1 MLSEDLALPQ
11 LRNDIQ
17 LNEAPSET
25 EGSPSWT
32 IYDPAANKYYKIGWL
47 EFEALSRFKN
57 CQSVNQLVEKIDNET
72 SLNPDGETV
81 QELVLFLVQHNLVY
95 ATGQESLEM
104 FENQRDIA
112 EQPWWHKMLHGYLF
126 FTLPLFKPES
136 FLKKTYP
143 ILSPL
148 FTRPFMIGVFL
159 LLAYG
164 IFLSIQRF
172 DEIAN
177 TFINYLTPEGIILFV
192 GATIVVK
199 IIHELGHAYT
209 ATKYG
214 VPVTSIGL
222 AFIVLYPILYTET
235 TNAWKLKNRNQ
246 RLVIA
251 AGGMMAELALASV
264 TLILWH
270 VLPPGMAQS
279 LCFMVAIVSMLA
291 SLLVNLN
298 PLMKFDGYYLFSDI
312 VEIDNLQDRAFAF
325 SRWRLRKW
333 LWGWDD
339 PKPENTYADRQRLL
353 IGFGFAVWIYRFFLY
368 MGIAILVYHLFFQ
381 PLGLILMLV
390 ELAFFI
396 ALPLLREVKVWI
408 GRYDDVFKSTHG
420 KITLFLLLGLL
431 ILAFLPLRQSVEI
444 PTVLHAKDY
453 ARLYAPI
460 PAKVEKINITK
471 GQVVQKGDTLFQ
483 LSSYDLDHNIN
494 ITRLRL
500 SDLEKIRDRSQAT
513 IELVNKHSM
522 INSEIENTKAELQGF
537 LSIQEQLTIKS
548 PNNGVIEM
556 IDPSLKSGQ
565 WISKTFMMALIADK
579 TSKIVSG
586 YVSEKN
592 IDKLSET
599 PKGTFYAEYSPF
611 NTYDVTLNEV
621 ERTSATTLFWPELSS
636 EQGGTIPAEKDGN
649 GAIVPLPR
657 FTVYPVRFAL
667 NQDENV
673 NSLPDFIARG
683 TVVMEGKKESF
694 ANALIKK
701 GASIFVMD
709 SGV

>member
-1 MLSEDLALPQ
+1 MLSEDTALPQ

-57 CQSVNQLVEKIDNET
+57 CQSVNQLVKKLDKET
-72 SLNPDGETV
+72 ALNPDGETI
-81 QELVLFLVQHNLVY
+81 QDLVLFLVQHNLVY
-95 ATGQESLEM
+95 ASGKEASEM

-126 FTLPLFKPES
+126 FTLPLFKPEN

-143 ILSPL
+143 ILSPI
-148 FTRPFMIGVFL
+148 FSRPFMMGVFI

-172 DEIAN
+172 DEITN
-177 TFINYLTPEGIILFV
+177 TFVNYLSLEGIVLFV

-298 PLMKFDGYYLFSDI
+298 PLMKFDGYYLFSDLMG
-312 VEIDNLQDRAFAF
+312 IDNLQDRAFAF
-325 SRWRLRKW
+325 SKWRLRKS

-339 PKPENTYADRQRLL
+339 PKPENTYAERQRLL

-381 PLGLILMLV
+381 PLGLVLMLV

-396 ALPLLREVKVWI
+396 GIPVLREIKIWL
-408 GRYDDVFKSTHG
+408 GRYDDIFKATHG
-420 KITLFLLLGLL
+420 KITLFLLLGL
-431 ILAFLPLRQSVEI
+431 IISAFLPMRQSVEI
-444 PTVLHAKDY
+444 PTVLHAEAY

-460 PAKVEKINITK
+460 PAKIEKINITK
-471 GQVVQKGDTLFQ
+471 GQFVQKDDTLLQ
-483 LSSYDLDHNIN
+483 LSSYDLDHKIN
-494 ITRLRL
+494 TTRLRL
-500 SDLEKIRDRSQAT
+500 SDLEKIRDSSQAT
-513 IELVNKHSM
+513 IELANKHSM
-522 INSEIENTKAELQGF
+522 IDSEIENTKKELDGF
-537 LSIQEQLTIKS
+537 LSIEEQLIIKA
-548 PNNGVIEM
+548 PHDGVIEM
-556 IDPSLKSGQ
+556 IDPALKSGQ
-565 WISKTFMMALIADK
+565 WISKTFMLALIADK

-586 YVSEKN
+586 YVSEQN

-599 PKGTFYAEYSPF
+599 PKGKFYAEYSPF
-611 NTYDVTLNEV
+611 KTYGVTLSEL
-621 ERTSATTLFWPELSS
+621 EKTSASTLFWPELSS
-636 EQGGTIPAEKDGN
+636 NQGGPIPAAADES
-649 GAIVPLPR
+649 GAIRPLPR
-657 FTVYPVRFAL
+657 FTVYPVRFTL
-667 NQDENV
+667 NEDENV
-673 NSLPDFIARG
+673 NLLPNFIARG

-701 GASIFVMD
+701 GVSIFIMD